1 MESITASISNPVRNV
16 CRTLTLNLEETRG
29 PNRKL
34 TVEARAYDDG
44 VAFRYLVPN
53 QPIITELRLAGER
66 TEFQLAKDATTFPL
80 ILENFRTSYE
90 DNYRNLPLTAIHP
103 AELVALPLLAE
114 VAGVGWVAIT
124 EANID
129 NYAGMYLQRNGREA
143 RSLFSKLA
151 PSVEDPGIAVSAAT
165 PVRSPWRVLMIGAQP
180 GRLVESN
187 IVDQPEPA
195 LEDRRHLVDQARQDR
210 LGLVERQLRRG
221 RGFPARHEHRHHE
234 PLHRFLGRQPPGVH
248 ADRRRLGGARHR
260 DPTIRAATSRTPIP
274 NIDMPAILAHAKS
287 KDVGVWLWAHWNDI
301 SAADGRG
308 LPAVRKVGHRGR
320 EDRLHESRRPVDG
333 QLLPSCAWRRPRS
346 TT

>member
-1 MESITASISNPVRNV
+1 MRPLLLALLPALAIAQSSVKSPDGAIELSFSTDNGQLAYAVSFHGKPLVARSTMALEIQDQPGLGAAMRIVDAKAGAVDETYSMPHGKSNPVRNV

-66 TEFQLAKDATTFPL
+66 TEFQLAKDASTFPL

-143 RSLFSKLA
+143 RSLFPNWRLRPK
-151 PSVEDPGIAVSAAT
+151 T
-165 PVRSPWRVLMIGAQP
+165 PASP
-180 GRLVESN
+180 
-187 IVDQPEPA
+187 
-195 LEDRRHLVDQARQDR
+195 
-210 LGLVERQLRRG
+210 
-221 RGFPARHEHRHHE
+221 
-234 PLHRFLGRQPPGVH
+234 
-248 ADRRRLGGARHR
+248 
-260 DPTIRAATSRTPIP
+260 
-274 NIDMPAILAHAKS
+274 
-287 KDVGVWLWAHWNDI
+287 
-301 SAADGRG
+301 
-308 LPAVRKVGHRGR
+308 
-320 EDRLHESRRPVDG
+320 
-333 QLLPSCAWRRPRS
+333 
-346 TT
+346 